1 MAIIYSTTAINAR
14 LNGVISAIDGGAGHG
29 VMRLLAGG
37 ITISAITLNKPCG
50 AVAGGILTF
59 FVPVLDIAADATGNV
74 NGATIEDS
82 TGALMISGLTVGV
95 PLSGANVIISNG
107 FNSTFVTVGQ
117 VVTLIS
123 GQIIGS

>member
-14 LNGVISAIDGGAGHG
+14 LNGVVSAIDGGAGNG
-29 VMRLLAGG
+29 VMLLLSGG
-37 ITISAITLNKPCG
+37 TVLATITLAKPCG
-50 AVAGGILTF
+50 IVAGGVLTF
-59 FVPVLDIAADATGNV
+59 VVPQSDVSADATGNAD
-74 NGATIEDS
+74 GARIEDS
-82 TGALMISGLTVGV
+82 TGAVMVSGLTVGV

-107 FNSTFVTVGQ
+107 LNSRLVTIGQ